1 MKHYKGVWPLN
12 FNFLVIMRRV
22 LLLSL
27 AVFTSKES
35 WLQVIGFILISKC
48 FCVYLFAVKP
58 CYWKIQCRIEMANE
72 FCVLVVGYLVTATVG
87 WNLPLL
93 NRFSV
98 SVATIVV
105 TMMVIILNMA
115 QWSVTAF
122 MIIYQAIRRFII
134 RR

>member
-1 MKHYKGVWPLN
+1 
-12 FNFLVIMRRV
+12 
-22 LLLSL
+22 
-27 AVFTSKES
+27 
-35 WLQVIGFILISKC
+35 
-48 FCVYLFAVKP
+48 
-58 CYWKIQCRIEMANE
+58 MANE
-72 FCVLVVGYLVTATVG
+72 FCVLVVGYLVAATVG

-93 NRFSV
+93 HRFSV

-105 TMMVIILNMA
+105 TMIVIILNMA